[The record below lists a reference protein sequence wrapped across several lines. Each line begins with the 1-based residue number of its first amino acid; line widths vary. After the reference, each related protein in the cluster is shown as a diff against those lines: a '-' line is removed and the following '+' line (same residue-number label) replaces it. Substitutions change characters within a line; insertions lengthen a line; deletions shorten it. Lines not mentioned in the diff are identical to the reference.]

1 MCLRETLDFLKD
13 SGADL
18 VVHTGKACL
27 HRVTKRKLGILRA
40 VQRNLQLR
48 DRKYTVKAMRP
59 RDHADLVQQ
68 LHCLHIRVEIMEVKG
83 THFQFHIVEL

>member
-27 HRVTKRKLGILRA
+27 HRVAERKLGILRA
-40 VQRNLQLR
+40 VQRDLQLR
-48 DRKYTVKAMRP
+48 DRKYTIKAMRP

-68 LHCLHIRVEIMEVKG
+68 LHCLHIRVEIMKVKG